1 MKKILSILVLMFAF
15 VMGSSVL
22 AKNVPVAAM
31 SDYVGSNPP
40 QAMAVR
46 IGSNIQVT
54 DDIVLFEGFVVKGKI
69 VVNKDNT
76 FSFIPYSYINFHNEE
91 TKFEPQ
97 AYGVFMGFLK
107 NGVLTKATDPLVIK
121 KGDQFAL
128 NFTEVFAK
136 KQEEVQN
143 VSGTAS
149 DIVNASFVPAT
160 IESQRPFSNYLP
172 GLPLT
177 DLNTMDSTNK
187 YNPAM
192 PLNNILQFKEFL
204 R

>member
-1 MKKILSILVLMFAF
+1 
-15 VMGSSVL
+15 
-22 AKNVPVAAM
+22 
-31 SDYVGSNPP
+31 
-40 QAMAVR
+40 
-46 IGSNIQVT
+46 
-54 DDIVLFEGFVVKGKI
+54 
-69 VVNKDNT
+69 
-76 FSFIPYSYINFHNEE
+76 
-91 TKFEPQ
+91 
-97 AYGVFMGFLK
+97 MGFLN
-107 NGVLTKATDPLVIK
+107 NGTLTKGATPLVIK
-121 KGDQFAL
+121 KGQQFAL

-149 DIVNASFVPAT
+149 EIVNASFVPAT
-160 IESQRPFSNYLP
+160 IESQRPFSEYLP

-177 DLNTMDSTNK
+177 DLKTMDSTNR